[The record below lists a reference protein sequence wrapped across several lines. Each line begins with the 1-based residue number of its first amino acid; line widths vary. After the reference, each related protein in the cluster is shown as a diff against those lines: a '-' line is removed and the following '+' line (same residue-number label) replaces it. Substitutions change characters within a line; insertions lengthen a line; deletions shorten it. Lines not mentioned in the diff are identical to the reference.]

1 MAKIL
6 NLNNNDIRFTPSAC
20 MRNDLSYFLSTLAE
34 INEVISQTY
43 GPEAGYV
50 AQHDLSSDDNTFEY
64 TKDGLTTL
72 NNLRF
77 SDPTDN
83 LVLNMVKS
91 LAFKIKQTSGDGST
105 TATKLLYY
113 MVKHAFEAIRGEY
126 KDIEKDIRIRT
137 PKAMEYVVKQFLH
150 EIKSFTKKDV
160 TLEDLRYAAYI
171 ALNSD
176 DTLLEPIDKIL
187 EHLKQTNAPIDSS
200 LKIEALKS
208 HNEETSVMHNPGYI
222 LGTSEFAID
231 SNVKELDNV
240 KIILMPC
247 NISYGMVYN
256 IVSDMIKTLRSLEGT
271 MKVIFLINYIEDDAT
286 RNELKALLREA
297 QARNTELTFD
307 FIELSASFRTTDH
320 RLIDIAY
327 LLNTS
332 VVDLNSCIELRDDDE
347 NTKYIYKWVAKP
359 EDPKWGYKTFANA
372 LFKELRDGY
381 TANIKTLPSLGFTV
395 SLAPIAIEQ
404 QRTPEYKQIFDKHVE
419 GLREATKINDQS
431 IANDAKARLFYLQ
444 DNYHIVTIA
453 KRVGDHN
460 RIYTAYKDAVKAM
473 TSVASYGYYMGG
485 SIGAYTTT
493 LYMQNNNPES
503 LADEKLQRTIYFLQD
518 LLIEALSSVIKD
530 LKLDFNKYSMVDLFK
545 ERIDFQNNKIDGQVV
560 IMPVETDRVMIPTVL
575 YLFSNIFSSLMV
587 EFNTFDDASRF
598 KYITHVVSD
607 KVDAILNPVIHDEDA
622 YFEETEEPEVE
633 ENLLPLE
640 DPEEDGI
647 EAEGEYLTYDDET
660 QDEEEYLE
668 EDEEE
673 ENGEEGAFMGTT
685 PVNITISDGEN
696 EYDDAEYTDETVD
709 NSNSLYDSNLSDE
722 VDRGGLEEVEEDDE
736 YDWLS
741 DSDQKEYLGDTPY
754 SDNDEE
760 DDQSDDDPDEEDDWD
775 EDIDYS
781 EPDIDSEDEWVPGEI
796 KDDYWSDTED
806 EEDIEME
813 AEAPE
818 EYAESFKEAP
828 TNVVMKPVVEET
840 EEPEVEDDI
849 FDQVTFITDKDELR
863 RIHSENK
870 MKDIENTVKQ
880 NVILDDDD
888 EETTHRKLE
897 EIVDAMAKKNED
909 EEVRKA
915 INLFM
920 GPTFEDSG
928 WTDKSKK

>member
-137 PKAMEYVVKQFLH
+137 PKAMEYVVRQFLH

-176 DTLLEPIDKIL
+176 DALLEPIDVIL
-187 EHLKQTNAPIDSS
+187 EHLKKTNAPIDSS

-231 SNVKELDNV
+231 SNAKELDNV

-256 IVSDMIKTLRSLEGT
+256 IVSDMIKTLRSLEGKD

-320 RLIDIAY
+320 RLIDLAY

-347 NTKYIYKWVAKP
+347 NTKYVYKWVKKP
-359 EDPKWGYKTFANA
+359 EDPNWGYNTFANA
-372 LFKELRDGY
+372 LFKEFRDGY

-395 SLAPIAIEQ
+395 SLSPIAIEQ

-453 KRVGDHN
+453 KRIGDQN

-493 LYMQNNNPES
+493 LFMQKSNAENVVKD
-503 LADEKLQRTIYFLQD
+503 AKLQRTIEFLQD

-530 LKLDFNKYSMVDLFK
+530 LKADFTNYSMTDLFK
-545 ERIDFQNNKIDGQVV
+545 ERIDFQNNNIDDQVV

-607 KVDAILNPVIHDEDA
+607 KVDAILNPIAQDENA
-622 YFEETEEPEVE
+622 YFEEEESKEE

-647 EAEGEYLTYDDET
+647 EAEGEYLTYDDEP

-673 ENGEEGAFMGTT
+673 EDGEEGTFMGTT

-696 EYDDAEYTDETVD
+696 EHDDAEYTDETVD
-709 NSNSLYDSNLSDE
+709 NSNSLYDINLSDE
-722 VDRGGLEEVEEDDE
+722 VDRGGLEEVEEEDDE

-754 SDNDEE
+754 SDDNED
-760 DDQSDDDPDEEDDWD
+760 DDQSDDP
-775 EDIDYS
+775 
-781 EPDIDSEDEWVPGEI
+781 
-796 KDDYWSDTED
+796 D

-818 EYAESFKEAP
+818 DYVDSFKETP

-840 EEPEVEDDI
+840 EEEPEAEDDI